1 MRMITRIK
9 IFCESVVKR
18 KRSLY
23 NEGREKKHNGGDGV
37 RMTDYKLS
45 DKYEKFL
52 RSYINRLERKIVR
65 SESETKKLESL
76 KAELEEVMQMK
87 KATCR

>member
-1 MRMITRIK
+1 
-9 IFCESVVKR
+9 
-18 KRSLY
+18 
-23 NEGREKKHNGGDGV
+23 
-37 RMTDYKLS
+37 MTEYKLS

-87 KATCR
+87 KATCREAK